1 MNNKQIKILKR
12 KYKKEEEAKVKERI
26 LMVIYTAQKETLR
39 DVAERLNCDH
49 KLVLYWK
56 RRYENEGLEG
66 LKTRPKSGKPKKIS
80 RRQESNLKRIFS
92 KENPVKPWTTKR
104 ATHLIAE
111 KTNINYSQRQVRRIL
126 NRWNFGL
133 TSGRPIYWHRASE
146 NEITKFG
153 KKNGVL

>member
-66 LKTRPKSGKPKKIS
+66 LKTRPKSGKPRKIY
-80 RRQESNLKRIFS
+80 RRQEANLRKIIVQ
-92 KENPVKPWTTKR
+92 EN
-104 ATHLIAE
+104 
-111 KTNINYSQRQVRRIL
+111 
-126 NRWNFGL
+126 
-133 TSGRPIYWHRASE
+133 SGY
-146 NEITKFG
+146 
-153 KKNGVL
+153 